1 MAGLATAIGSAN
13 VKIYVSTSAPSD
25 NTATNVAALATTAN
39 EINDITDLP
48 SIGADPNTLTYTIFG
63 SQSGR
68 SVAGVDT
75 ATQMIIS
82 GEAKS
87 TATAKSI
94 AKALVAAKKDAA
106 LHLVVVLS
114 DGATTAKITYVY
126 IPVKKISHKL
136 VPSAG
141 DVTKWEVA
149 LGTAG
154 DMVIVDKA

>member
-1 MAGLATAIGSAN
+1 MAGISTAVGSAN
-13 VKIYVSTSAPSD
+13 VKVYAKSGK
-25 NTATNVAALATTAN
+25 ATTFNATAVIAVADDAN
-39 EINDITDLP
+39 QISDITDLP

-63 SQSGR
+63 AQSGR

-82 GEAKS
+82 GEAK
-87 TATAKSI
+87 ATGTSKSI
-94 AKALVAAKKDAA
+94 GALVAAAKDADYQLVIA
-106 LHLVVVLS
+106 LD
-114 DGATTAKITYVY
+114 DGSNATYVG

-154 DMVIVDKA
+154 DMVIADKA